1 MTIQS
6 TPTFSYRDLLI
17 FLCAV
22 IVFSLSACFV
32 RGWILEREAR
42 VKAEAN
48 AAAKQK
54 IVEAQQQVID
64 GAQDSIKARDQTSAQ
79 KDSTITALE
88 VSLRNSKTPQQAIRI
103 IHDELPAP
111 AGQPTPAPTQVV
123 DTDTLPPAVKA
134 AFPDDPSLAL
144 LPIATLKSMAD
155 RLLVCKQTT
164 NDAATCKADLAD
176 TRTIVT
182 ATQTQL
188 AAKTAESKS
197 WETAEKGGTKF
208 HRFFGVAKQT
218 ACAAVG
224 SGGGAMADKAHPAAG
239 AAIGALAGVL
249 VCSIFKM

>member
-88 VSLRNSKTPQQAIRI
+88 VSLRNSKTPQQAIQI
-103 IHDELPAP
+103 IHDQLPAPP
-111 AGQPTPAPTQVV
+111 AGQPAPAPIQVV

-144 LPIATLKSMAD
+144 LPVATLKSMAD
-155 RLLVCKQTT
+155 QMLVCEQTT

-176 TRTIVT
+176 THTVVV

-188 AAKTAESKS
+188 AAEVSERNTWES
-197 WETAEKGGTKF
+197 AAKGGNKF
-208 HRFFGVAKQT
+208 HRFLGVVKQT
-218 ACAAVG
+218 ACAAAG
-224 SGGGAMADKAHPAAG
+224 GGGGAAADKAHPATG
-239 AAIGALAGVL
+239 AAIGSAAAVLICSAL
-249 VCSIFKM
+249 